1 MNANTF
7 IANDHSRN
15 GRSAAETQE
24 GGTEGSNLIK
34 AVQETA
40 GERNHEH
47 GYSLDILANFFRKT
61 YDFAKFVNPT
71 TENERFQVN
80 ELFERI
86 KDCLDFNVYLQRKVA
101 THLKGKFTSDQLA
114 CIFQAYNGI
123 WIQYDNNLETFVK
136 EELYDFID
144 HEGKAIYNIGDTEA
158 FKAKIE
164 SMNPFEFE
172 IFVNLIL
179 EVRGI
184 EGNMIDRMLDFL
196 LGDSQQVIY

>member
-1 MNANTF
+1 MLFQKNIF
-7 IANDHSRN
+7 ANDHSRN
-15 GRSAAETQE
+15 GRSAAKSPKREK
-24 GGTEGSNLIK
+24 EGSNLIK

-40 GERNHEH
+40 GERNHMH

-86 KDCLDFNVYLQRKVA
+86 KDCLDFNVSLQRKVA
-101 THLKGKFTSDQLA
+101 THLKGKFTSDQLS

-123 WIQYDNNLETFVK
+123 WIQYDNNLETHIK
-136 EELYDFID
+136 ETLYDYIN
-144 HEGKAIYNIGDTEA
+144 HEGRAMYNIGDVDALIAT
-158 FKAKIE
+158 IE
-164 SMNPFEFE
+164 SINPFEFE

-179 EVRGI
+179 EVWGI

-196 LGDSQQVIY
+196 LA